1 MTTDEKI
8 NLITRNL
15 EETLTEGELR
25 ELIDSDTPLRHYIG
39 YEISGK
45 VHVGG
50 LFMMSKVKDLQDA
63 GVEVQILLAD
73 WHTWLNK
80 KLDGT
85 LETAQRLGREYFEEA
100 YKAAAICAGA
110 DPEKINFVLGSELY
124 KELGN
129 DYWGMVVRIAKA

>member
-15 EETLTEGELR
+15 EETLTESELR
-25 ELIDSDTPLRHYIG
+25 ALIDSGTPLKHYIG
-39 YEISGK
+39 FEISGK
-45 VHVGG
+45 VHLGQG
-50 LFMMSKVKDLQDA
+50 LFVMQVIKDLQAA
-63 GVEVQILLAD
+63 GVETTILLAD

-100 YKAAAICAGA
+100 MKAAALCVGA
-110 DPEKINFVLGSELY
+110 DPDKIE
-124 KELGN
+124 
-129 DYWGMVVRIAKA
+129 